1 MADDA
6 IPAEEVIVVE
16 RRALWR
22 RIVKWTALTLLGLA
36 LVLVAAVAL
45 LNSGSGR
52 DFVGRQLSDTT
63 FANGLRI
70 KVGRIEGSL
79 YGKARLVNVEAF
91 DTKGRFLVAPE
102 VQVDWRPLAYLRG
115 HVDLRSAS
123 APLVTLERVPAFKPS
138 TTQGPLLPD
147 LDIDV
152 GRLTIDRL
160 VSEAA
165 VSGER
170 RVLRFDGKAHIADRR
185 AQITARVDTLAV
197 PGGQGGGDRLNLVL
211 DAVPEANRLAVQLNV
226 DAPKGGVITALAGL
240 DQALTLSVTGK
251 GDWAAWNGGIDSSLA
266 GERLAALAV
275 TARSGTIGI
284 KGPAELG
291 RVLTGVPAQLFDAT
305 TVLDLTATLSGRR
318 AKLAGS
324 LRSDALAVMPDG
336 TVDLSANRFDDLKL
350 AVLLTRPGAIAA
362 NVSGRSLRADL
373 TLDGAFAAPK
383 VDYRLAAAMLAMDDT
398 VLDGLRASGTAS
410 VDPDRVVIPVKASV
424 ARIRGLDTVAG
435 GSLVNVALDGDLAVS
450 GARILSD
457 NLRIRSDRIDAKAVL
472 LADVSKGLY
481 TGALQGRVDTYRVDG
496 VGTFAFTTTADLKQ
510 SGSGFALTGT
520 IRGRS
525 LKLDN
530 AGVRDLLGG
539 NAVASSNLAYGTDG
553 IIRFSNLRLA
563 APLLTVTNGRG
574 SYVPG
579 GAIAIVADA
588 RSAKYGALAVEVN
601 GTLAAPRAVLVAKNP
616 GFGIGLANLRA
627 TIIGSGNTYRF
638 DAKGDTDYG
647 PLSADVTL
655 LQGSRMTLQIN
666 RGDLAGIGFRGRLQ
680 RTAAGPF
687 AGQLDAEGRG
697 LAGVIRLN
705 AAGRYQE
712 ALVNVRANDTVLP
725 GPAQLAIGS
734 AIVDARVVLYDRP
747 WVVADVQLA
756 QTRLRGF
763 NLTAGRAKVD
773 YRDGTGAAQFL
784 AEGVSG
790 VPFRVAG
797 NAQLTPKLW
806 RAALDG
812 RVRGIGFKTASPAR
826 IVPGRDGYELLP
838 TRFDFGQGNVRLAG
852 KFGAGLTVQSRLD
865 RLDMAIVNTFLP
877 GYGIGGK
884 ATGSL
889 DFAQSSPS
897 AFPTAEARLSIDDFT
912 RTTAATLSQP
922 VDVNL
927 VGRLF
932 ATGGDARAVIRRRG
946 AVIGRLVG
954 TLQPLGP
961 GAGSWVDRIS
971 AAPLGGGIRY
981 NGPAETLWS
990 FVGQTTQTLSGPIAV
1005 GADFSGRL
1013 QNPQLRGIVR
1023 GEGLTYDNQIYGTR
1037 LTGMTLNGRF
1047 AGDRLQIERL
1057 AATAGAG
1064 KLEGQGYISL
1074 SSAAGYPMDMDFTL
1088 NDARLARSDALAAS
1102 ATGQLK
1108 LTKTAGSTA
1117 ILSGALQLPEAR
1129 YQLVRQGSAELP
1141 ELTGVRFKPP
1151 RGRPRI
1157 TGNEPATPSG
1167 GLLDALRLDIALT
1180 APNQLYVGGM
1190 GLDSEWS
1197 ADLRV
1202 SGTSSEPRMS
1212 GAVDLVRGS
1221 LGFAGRRFE
1230 LQEGRV
1236 LFTGG
1241 AVTDPQIQL
1250 SATEDIDDV
1259 AVTVT
1264 ASGRAFN
1271 PQITFSA
1278 NPSLP
1283 SDEVLSRILFGNS
1296 VGQLSPLQAV
1306 QLAASL
1312 NSLRSTGGGLNPLG
1326 KLRAA
1331 TGVARLRIL
1340 APDEATGRGTA
1351 VAAGRY
1357 ITNNIY
1363 VELITD
1369 ARGFTAT
1376 QLDISL
1382 SRTLSILSQAGGS
1395 GANNFNLRYRKRY

>member
-1 MADDA
+1 MAG
-6 IPAEEVIVVE
+6 EEPEAAVLPV
-16 RRALWR
+16 RRRLWPR
-22 RIVKWTALTLLGLA
+22 VAKWTALTLLGL
-36 LVLVAAVAL
+36 VAL
-45 LNSGSGR
+45 LVALVIGFNSGPGR
-52 DFVGRQLSDTT
+52 DFLGRQLSDTT

-70 KVGRIEGSL
+70 KVARIEGSL
-79 YGKARLVNVEAF
+79 YGKARLVGVEAF
-91 DTKGRFLVAPE
+91 DTQGRFLVAPE
-102 VQVDWRPLAYLRG
+102 VRVDWRPLAYFRN
-115 HVDLRSAS
+115 HIDLRSAA

-138 TTQGPLLPD
+138 MDQGPLLPD

-160 VSEAA
+160 VSEPA

-170 RVLRFDGKAHIADRR
+170 RVLRVDGKAHIADRR
-185 AQITARVDTLAV
+185 AQVTARVDTIAA
-197 PGGQGGGDRLNLVL
+197 PGGQGGDRLDLVL
-211 DAVPEANRLAVQLNV
+211 DAVPDKNRLALDLQV
-226 DAPKGGVITALAGL
+226 DAPKSGVITALAGL
-240 DQALTLSVTGK
+240 PDALRLSVVGK
-251 GDWAAWNGGIDSSLA
+251 GDWAAWNGRIDARLA
-266 GERLAALAV
+266 GQRLAALAV
-275 TARSGTIGI
+275 TARNGTIGLR
-284 KGPAELG
+284 GPAELG
-291 RVLTGVPAQLFDAT
+291 RVLRGVPAQLFDAT
-305 TVLDLTATLSGRR
+305 TLLDMTAVLSGRR
-318 AKLAGS
+318 ARLSGA

-336 TVDLSANRFDDLKL
+336 TVDLAANRFDDLKL
-350 AVLLTRPGAIAA
+350 AVVLTRPGAIAA
-362 NVSGRSLRADL
+362 NVSGRTLRADL
-373 TLDGAFAAPK
+373 TLDGAFAAPR
-383 VDYRLAAAMLAMDDT
+383 VDYVLTAAMLALDDT
-398 VLDGLRASGTAS
+398 VLEGLRARGAVR
-410 VDPDRVVIPVKASV
+410 VDPDRLVIPVEASV
-424 ARIRGLDTVAG
+424 ARIGGLDTVAG
-435 GSLVNVALDGDLAVS
+435 GSLVNVRLDGDLAVS

-472 LADVSKGLY
+472 LADTARGSY
-481 TGALQGRVDTYRVDG
+481 TGALEGRVDNYRIDG
-496 VGTFAFTTTADLKQ
+496 VGTFAFTTTADLRQ

-525 LKLDN
+525 LRLDN
-530 AGVRDLLGG
+530 AGVRDFLGG
-539 NAVASSNLAYGTDG
+539 NATASSVIAYFTDG
-553 IIRFSNLRLA
+553 VIRFSNLRLA
-563 APLLTVTNGRG
+563 APLLTVTDGRG

-579 GAIAIVADA
+579 GAIAITANA
-588 RSAKYGALAVEVN
+588 RSTRYGALAVELN
-601 GTLAAPRAVLVAKNP
+601 GTLEAPRAVLVAKNP

-627 TIIGSGNTYRF
+627 TIIGSQGSYRF

-655 LQGSRMTLQIN
+655 VQGRGMTLQVN

-680 RTAAGPF
+680 RSAAGPF
-687 AGQLDAEGRG
+687 TGRLDAEGQG
-697 LAGVIRLN
+697 LAGVVRLN
-705 AAGRYQE
+705 GAGRYQE
-712 ALVNVRANDTVLP
+712 ALVNLRASDTILP
-725 GPAQLAIGS
+725 GPARLAIGS
-734 AIVDARVVLYDRP
+734 AIVDARVVLYERP
-747 WVVADVQLA
+747 WIVADVQLA
-756 QTRLRGF
+756 QTRLRNF
-763 NLTAGRAKVD
+763 NLTAGRARVD
-773 YRDGTGAAQFL
+773 YRDGRGAAQFL
-784 AEGVSG
+784 VEGISG

-797 NAQLTPKLW
+797 NAQLTPTLW

-812 RVRGIGFKTASPAR
+812 RVRGIAFRTASPAR
-826 IVPGRDGYELLP
+826 IVPGQDGYELLP

-852 KFGAGLTVQSRLD
+852 KYGEGLTVQSRLD
-865 RLDMAIVNTFLP
+865 RMDMAIVNTFLP
-877 GYGIGGK
+877 GYGIGGR

-889 DFAQSSPS
+889 DFAQASAN
-897 AFPTAEARLSIDDFT
+897 AFPTAKASLSINDFT

-946 AVIGRLVG
+946 AVIGRLVA

-961 GAGSWVDRIS
+961 GAGSWVQRIS

-1023 GEGLTYDNQIYGTR
+1023 GEGLAYDNQTYGTR
-1037 LTGMTLNGRF
+1037 LTGMTLSGRF
-1047 AGDRLQIERL
+1047 AGDRLQVERL

-1064 KLEGQGYISL
+1064 KIDGQGFISL
-1074 SSAAGYPMDMDFTL
+1074 SSAAGYPMDMTFALD
-1088 NDARLARSDALAAS
+1088 DARLARSDALSAS
-1102 ATGQLK
+1102 ATGQLRLSK
-1108 LTKTAGSTA
+1108 AAGA
-1117 ILSGALQLPEAR
+1117 DAVLSGALRLPEAR
-1129 YQLVRQGSAELP
+1129 YELVRQGSAELP

-1157 TGNEPATPSG
+1157 TGNEPAVPSG
-1167 GLLDALRLDIALT
+1167 GLIDALRLDIALT
-1180 APNQLYVGGM
+1180 APNRLYVGGM

-1202 SGTSSEPRMS
+1202 GGTSRDPRLS

-1241 AVTDPQIQL
+1241 ANADPQIQL

-1264 ASGRAFN
+1264 ASGRALN
-1271 PQITFSA
+1271 PQIAFTA

-1312 NSLRSTGGGLNPLG
+1312 NSLSATGGGLNPLG